1 MSVSAGERAPE
12 QFEESDSGPQID
24 APSVRIEIARLM
36 PRHAH
41 TAQKIHQEGRIAAQP
56 HGDLIAAHVIAEFR
70 DENSTMEGRTTK
82 QWEDMIAGRLGNNVV
97 FASFVVLDTE
107 DRIKRPG
114 EDTPKSIARASVVD
128 GVNYLRNFYVAPD
141 VPSPRREHADPLFL
155 KVVEHFGDEGFHIL
169 TAEHNERAIAYYER
183 HGCVA
188 SSASGL
194 GYTMQG
200 VYIPQVELISS
211 PRVNLLH

>member
-1 MSVSAGERAPE
+1 MSVTTGERAPE
-12 QFEESDSGPQID
+12 HFEDNESGSTAEDPK
-24 APSVRIEIARLM
+24 VRIEIARLM

-41 TAQKIHQEGRIAAQP
+41 AAQRIHQEGRIASQP
-56 HGDLIAAHVIAEFR
+56 HGDLAVAHVVAEFR

-82 QWEDMIAGRLGNNVV
+82 QWEDMIDRRLGNNVV

-141 VPSPRREHADPLFL
+141 VPKPRREHADPLFQ
-155 KVVEHFGDEGFHIL
+155 KVVEHFGEEGFHIL

-183 HGCVA
+183 LGCVA
-188 SSASGL
+188 SGASGL

-200 VYIPQVELISS
+200 VYIPQIELISN